1 MLSYIQGL
9 KFVKGN
15 IMSKKFVKNLTD
27 DELNCYVCR
36 KQIKPLA
43 KLQKYRNGKIDVDTK
58 ILRSLREYVMFHVIP
73 VVVLEDRKKV
83 LRHSRCNPRSYQPT
97 VEDL

>member
-1 MLSYIQGL
+1 
-9 KFVKGN
+9 
-15 IMSKKFVKNLTD
+15 MSKKFVKNLTD
-27 DELNCYVCR
+27 EELICYVCR

-43 KLQKYRNGKIDVDTK
+43 KLRDYRNGKIEVGEK
-58 ILRSLREYVMFHVIP
+58 LRSLREYVMFQVIP

-83 LRHSRCNPRSYQPT
+83 LRHGHCDPRKFKPR

>member
-1 MLSYIQGL
+1 
-9 KFVKGN
+9 
-15 IMSKKFVKNLTD
+15 MSKKFIKNLKD
-27 DELNCYVCR
+27 SELICYVCR
-36 KQIKPLA
+36 KKIKPLV
-43 KLQKYRNGKIDVDTK
+43 KLQKYRNGKIDIDTK

-83 LRHSRCNPRSYQPT
+83 LRHSRCDPMKFKPI